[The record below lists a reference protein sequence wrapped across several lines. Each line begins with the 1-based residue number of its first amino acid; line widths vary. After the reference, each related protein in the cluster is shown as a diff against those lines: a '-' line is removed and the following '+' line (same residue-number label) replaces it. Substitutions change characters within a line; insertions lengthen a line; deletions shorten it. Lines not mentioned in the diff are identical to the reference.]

1 MADYNNQTAELVAE
15 ISEVDRKFRRACKQ
29 VVILNSQI
37 TDLKLRYD
45 RAASNQQR
53 KWRCAIRLR
62 LATIEGARNMFY
74 EYASRKCEELE
85 ELNERLMECS
95 DVDTDSES
103 EMEYW
108 RRPLVNITILALVR
122 AKKSSRKRNQQSLSH
137 CP

>member
-1 MADYNNQTAELVAE
+1 MAVYNKKYSELVAE
-15 ISEVDRKFRRACKQ
+15 ISEVDCKFRRACKQ
-29 VVILNSQI
+29 VMMLNSQI

-85 ELNERLMECS
+85 ELTDELHLMECS
-95 DVDTDSES
+95 DPDTDSGS
-103 EMEYW
+103 DMEY
-108 RRPLVNITILALVR
+108 
-122 AKKSSRKRNQQSLSH
+122 
-137 CP
+137 